1 MKRFII
7 VLTLLGLCHTGLL
20 QATNTDISSIDN
32 VIYVTPF
39 SASANSQ
46 VNLSV
51 RMKNTADI
59 RGFQFDL
66 YLPEGVAVVTND
78 KGRIQG
84 ALTGARL
91 PEDDEHTLTLSEQ
104 PDGAIRF
111 LCGSQYDECFTGN
124 DGEIATL
131 SIQISGNTA
140 LGDYPIILRTVKL
153 TETDISKFYETE
165 EVESTI
171 TVTVPADGR
180 VLLDEN
186 STTSPESA
194 ENVDVR
200 VKRTINANEWS
211 TICLPFAMTTAQL
224 NAAFGEMGTGWKL
237 ADFQGVEPETDADDN
252 TVGLSI
258 NFDKATSIAANHPYL
273 IKVSEAVNSF
283 TVDGVDIEP
292 EDEPSVDQDEYIT
305 GSGTKKDPYVYHYN
319 SFVGTY
325 VANTTVPDLCLFLSG
340 NKFYYSNG
348 ATKMKAFRG
357 YFDFYDVL
365 TEVENAPASSRVFFV
380 YDGGT
385 TAIEEINKPNVL
397 KGAVY
402 NLNGQF
408 MGADVDLK
416 SLPKGIYTLD
426 GKKVVN
432 Y

>member
-1 MKRFII
+1 MKQFII

-20 QATNTDISSIDN
+20 QAANTDISSIEN
-32 VIYVTPF
+32 VIYVTPLL
-39 SASANSQ
+39 APANSQ
-46 VNLSV
+46 VSLPIQ
-51 RMKNTADI
+51 MKNTAAI

-66 YLPEGVAVVTND
+66 YLPEGVTVVRND

-84 ALTGARL
+84 ALTASRL

-104 PDGAIRF
+104 EDGAIRF

-131 SIQISGNTA
+131 SIQISGSVA
-140 LGDYPIILRTVKL
+140 IGDYPIILRTVKL

-165 EVESTI
+165 ELESTI
-171 TVTVPADGR
+171 TVTAPADGR
-180 VLLDEN
+180 VVLDEN
-186 STTSPESA
+186 STTAPAPA

-211 TICLPFAMTTAQL
+211 TICLPFDMTTEQL
-224 NAAFGEMGTGWKL
+224 NDAFGEMGTGWML
-237 ADFQGVEPETDADDN
+237 ADFQGVEPETEPGEN
-252 TVGLSI
+252 VVGISI
-258 NFDKATSIAANHPYL
+258 NFGKATAIEANHPYL
-273 IKVSEAVNSF
+273 IKVSEAVSSF
-283 TVDGVDIEP
+283 TVDGVEIDP
-292 EDEPSVDQDEYIT
+292 DDEPSVDKDEYRT
-305 GSGTKKDPYVYHYN
+305 GAGTKKDPYVYHYN
-319 SFVGTY
+319 RFVGSY
-325 VANTTVPDLCLFLSG
+325 VKDTEIPELCLFLNG
-340 NKFYYSNG
+340 NKFYYSSG

-365 TEVENAPASSRVFFV
+365 SEVENANSRVRLV
-380 YDGGT
+380 WDGQAT
-385 TAIEEINKPNVL
+385 TIAEIDAPNVL

-408 MGADVDLK
+408 MGTDVDLK
-416 SLPKGIYTLD
+416 SLPKGIYMVD

>member
-1 MKRFII
+1 MKQFII

-20 QATNTDISSIDN
+20 QAANTDISSIEN
-32 VIYVTPF
+32 VIYVTPLL
-39 SASANSQ
+39 APANSQ
-46 VNLSV
+46 VSLPIQ
-51 RMKNTADI
+51 MKNTAAI

-66 YLPEGVAVVTND
+66 YLPEGVTVVRND

-84 ALTGARL
+84 ALTASRL

-104 PDGAIRF
+104 EDGAIRF

-131 SIQISGNTA
+131 SIQISGSVA
-140 LGDYPIILRTVKL
+140 IGDYPIILRTVKL

-165 EVESTI
+165 ELESTI
-171 TVTVPADGR
+171 TVTAPADGR
-180 VLLDEN
+180 VVLDEN
-186 STTSPESA
+186 STTAPAPA

-237 ADFQGVEPETDADDN
+237 ADFKGYETTEDDDEN
-252 TVGLSI
+252 IVGISVK
-258 NFDKATSIAANHPYL
+258 FDKATAIEANHPYL
-273 IKVSEAVNSF
+273 IKVSEAVSSF
-283 TVDGVDIEP
+283 TVDGVDIDPEEEP
-292 EDEPSVDQDEYIT
+292 MVAAVTRTRKQWSEFI
-305 GSGTKKDPYVYHYN
+305 
-319 SFVGTY
+319 GTY
-325 VANTTVPDLCLFLSG
+325 QAQTVVEEQRLFLSG
-340 NKFYYSNG
+340 NKFYYSSG

-365 TEVENAPASSRVFFV
+365 SEVENANSRVRLV
-380 YDGGT
+380 WDGQAT
-385 TAIEEINKPNVL
+385 TIAEIDAPNVL

-408 MGADVDLK
+408 MGTDVDMK
-416 SLPKGIYTLD
+416 SLPKGIYMVD